1 MNKNSFFRPILFL
14 FTITLLSA
22 SQLFAAESS
31 VPLRPYIAPKDDQD
45 AEFANIVA
53 KLDTVQAPFIQGQ
66 NLVFTAKNNARHIG
80 IAFEHEE
87 YKTIH
92 SFKIRN
98 IYDADYKVQE
108 SLQFFIIKLPK
119 DVQVVRYRLI
129 IDGLWTTDPYNSNK
143 TYSDKCGVLVSQ
155 VDANRSIPFVTE
167 QKKDGRVHFVYK
179 GTKGQQIRLGG
190 SFTNWDSW
198 IYTMRETTPGI
209 YEFDLPLP
217 PGTYQYAFYNG
228 MNTLVDRTNPI
239 RCYAPD
245 GKEAS
250 QITIQ

>member
-167 QKKDGRVHFVYK
+167 QKKTAASTLSTREQRASKSALAAHSPT
-179 GTKGQQIRLGG
+179 GTAG
-190 SFTNWDSW
+190 STPCAKQPPASTNLTFPSPLEP
-198 IYTMRETTPGI
+198 TSTPSTT
-209 YEFDLPLP
+209 
-217 PGTYQYAFYNG
+217 A
-228 MNTLVDRTNPI
+228 
-239 RCYAPD
+239 
-245 GKEAS
+245 
-250 QITIQ
+250 